1 MVTLHSESYIW
12 AERNSRHAVV
22 CGVYK
27 PFSATWSESV
37 FLAATISEAKQW
49 DFITGQINFLILI
62 QFWKQSKVQ
71 NQKARYVRKVLEV
84 FISGRFSPVTELRV
98 ARWLTDGKN
107 SREKLQALSEL
118 WERSK
123 KENPWADVSSPRQ
136 THCHTLDVRLCKAE
150 LLWKF

>member
-1 MVTLHSESYIW
+1 M
-12 AERNSRHAVV
+12 
-22 CGVYK
+22 
-27 PFSATWSESV
+27 
-37 FLAATISEAKQW
+37 
-49 DFITGQINFLILI
+49 
-62 QFWKQSKVQ
+62 Q

-123 KENPWADVSSPRQ
+123 KENP
-136 THCHTLDVRLCKAE
+136 
-150 LLWKF
+150 